1 LRLSFVL
8 GKTGWQ
14 ILSGYL
20 RFLLSFSL
28 CLVGRSADHQPNA
41 RSAQTGEAD
50 KLMGRSAD
58 HDPTGWDALRSVTSL
73 SSLILALLT
82 WWCALRTI
90 NQTREAHKPAK
101 PTNSWGALRAMIQLG
116 GKLCRPSHRSL
127 LSFSPYLP
135 GGALCGPSTKRAKRT
150 NRRSRQTHGTLCG
163 P

>member
-1 LRLSFVL
+1 MGSILRISFVL

-28 CLVGRSADHQPNA
+28 CLMGWSADHQPNA

-50 KLMGRSAD
+50 KFMGRSAD
-58 HDPTGWDALRSVTSL
+58 HDPTGWDALRSITSL

-82 WWCALRTI
+82 WWGALRTI

-101 PTNSWGALRAMIQLG
+101 PTNSWGASRTMMQLD
-116 GKLCRPSHRSL
+116 
-127 LSFSPYLP
+127 
-135 GGALCGPSTKRAKRT
+135 
-150 NRRSRQTHGTLCG
+150 GTLG
-163 P
+163 LQLPPKEPVSFIMGRSYGSHIIVDYR